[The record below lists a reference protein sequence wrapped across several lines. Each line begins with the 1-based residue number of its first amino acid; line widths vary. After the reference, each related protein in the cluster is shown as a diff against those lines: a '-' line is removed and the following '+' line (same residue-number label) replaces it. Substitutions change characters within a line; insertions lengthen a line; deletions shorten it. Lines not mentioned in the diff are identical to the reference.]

1 MGAELVFLPAD
12 SSAVLGRAFP
22 GGEIKD
28 GLFVLE
34 RLRAIKSPEE
44 LQMLRVASDAV
55 IDSMAAVF
63 HDYGAGATKAELA
76 EALRREE
83 TMRGLTFDYS
93 LIAPAP
99 NPHPPP
105 SDPHSQS

>member
-1 MGAELVFLPAD
+1 SA
-12 SSAVLGRAFP
+12 AVLGRAFP
-22 GGEIKD
+22 GSEIKD

-44 LQMLRVASDAV
+44 LKMLRVATDAV

-63 HDYGAGATKAELA
+63 HNYGAGATKAELA

-83 TMRGLTFDYS
+83 TMRGLTFDYC
-93 LIAPAP
+93 LIAAGSGREPR
-99 NPHPPP
+99 P
-105 SDPHSQS
+105 SRQAWGRRKWASTCSP